1 MFSLVWFIR
10 YLFNDLQPFEQ
21 RLVADFLGLRSS
33 AMRPHWSRLRRA
45 LTNDWRDL
53 GHALI
58 NVPVEWAKLD
68 PQRAVKVGILDQAF
82 VWMVIVVL

>member
-21 RLVADFLGLRSS
+21 RLVADFLGLRPS
-33 AMRPHWSRLRRA
+33 AMRPHWSRLRWA

-68 PQRAVKVGILDQAF
+68 PPSGPSRSAS
-82 VWMVIVVL
+82 

>member
-21 RLVADFLGLRSS
+21 HLVADFLGLRSS
-33 AMRPHWSRLRRA
+33 AMRPHWNRLRWA

-82 VWMVIVVL
+82 VWMVIAVI